1 MKCPRC
7 GSEMHVDSHRKY
19 DLHMCYNCGYIEGR
33 SYGEGEGKA
42 GVGHK
47 LTNFERLRYMNE
59 NEAIAFISSGMN
71 MHSANASAGTLQNVR
86 TKASSAPIP

>member
-19 DLHMCYNCGYIEGR
+19 DLHMCYDCGYIEGR
-33 SYGEGEGKA
+33 SYGESESKA
-42 GVGHK
+42 GTGHK

-59 NEAIAFISSGMN
+59 NEAIVFISSGMN
-71 MHSANASAGTLQNVR
+71 VDAQLVR
-86 TKASSAPIP
+86 SWMARSFS